1 MSQSLPE
8 RHVIS
13 RRRARRAAAPL
24 PGPGATEAARTP
36 WGSLLA
42 LAVILA
48 LVVSV
53 GLVLG
58 RATAV
63 QPTGAFAKCAT
74 AARTGPHIFAAA
86 PKLCIDTRKTYLA
99 KINTTA
105 GEIDIVMPASKA
117 PRTVNNFIVLALNGY
132 YTGLTF
138 HRSVSWVVQGG
149 DPQGDGTGGPGY
161 TLPNESNDQP
171 WTADAVGMARNPG
184 GAINGSQFFILK
196 TDWPPPQPIGIPFNH
211 FGTVLGGTQIIS
223 ALRPGDRILTIA
235 ISVQ

>member
-8 RHVIS
+8 RQVIS
-13 RRRARRAAAPL
+13 RRRARRAPAPAPAA
-24 PGPGATEAARTP
+24 GAPETTRVP

-42 LAVILA
+42 VAVILA
-48 LVVSV
+48 LVVGV
-53 GLVLG
+53 GLALG

-63 QPTGAFAKCAT
+63 LPTGAFLKCIT
-74 AARTGPHIFAAA
+74 AARTGPHTFAAPPA
-86 PKLCIDTRKTYLA
+86 MCIDTSKTYIA
-99 KINTTA
+99 KLNTTA
-105 GEIDIVMPASKA
+105 GEIDIVMPAAKA
-117 PRTVNNFIVLALNGY
+117 PRTVNNFIVLAVNGY
-132 YTGLTF
+132 YTGLTY

-161 TLPNESNDQP
+161 TLPDEPNDQP

-184 GAINGSQFFILK
+184 GGVNGSQFFILK
-196 TDWPPPQPIGIPFNH
+196 TDWPSPTPGNVAFNH

-223 ALRPGDRILTIA
+223 ALKPGDRILTIA